1 MLKMKKNLLKLKI
14 ENIAQNLFNTNQNY
28 NNDLKEEAN
37 INQLSSD
44 ESTIKDSLSE
54 FEEISKS
61 IHYSNHKNQRNKNN
75 LFFKNSK
82 HVSIQSDKHQS
93 SLCTKMT
100 SLTEY
105 NSINGTLEYNING
118 DTNKQNN
125 TKNRSYENINANIDN
140 KNYKEIIDKNEIAK
154 INKVNIY
161 KINNLK
167 NIYFDLLEILNS
179 TNLQE
184 QQSKINYKEI
194 TEQIKLLSFKYI
206 NFVFSEDMELLIN
219 MFNSY
224 IEIHKYLIIEIY
236 FFISIIYLFE
246 EKTLENNYLLMS
258 YKSSIFYSLLNFE
271 NITKILSSPF
281 SAINDKLLIN
291 IKSINKIILP
301 ILKIINIKIP
311 TNSQLK
317 EFVSPL
323 NLRNKESNSNINKE
337 SGISKLISLLKKNE
351 NLKLELDNLK
361 KIEKRMKEQ
370 IKIKMQLEEQEKE
383 IIPMLPLMDTKKY
396 KFSIAIELDETL
408 VHYCEDGDNY
418 YAKVRFGAENFLK
431 YLSNFFEI
439 IVVSTSGKEYSN
451 IIIDNLNKDGEC
463 YVEYRLFIEEF
474 SEKQDL
480 SKINRDLNKIIFV
493 CHDYDF
499 INAPKKN
506 IILLKEFLGEE
517 EDREIVKLYHEL
529 KEFINSYNNIKEDNF
544 DIRDVIPKIIERINL
559 NHQNYD
565 DLDDEEDEK

>member
-1 MLKMKKNLLKLKI
+1 MLNMKKNLLKLKI

-100 SLTEY
+100 SLTEH

-219 MFNSY
+219 MFNNY

-271 NITKILSSPF
+271 KITKILSSPF

-480 SKINRDLNKIIFV
+480 SKINRDLNKILFV